1 MVARGAGA
9 HLFTGSCSDF
19 SGILT
24 CEGDV
29 DFGVTSGTKTLE
41 VASYIID
48 ARSRSSDIDMTGL
61 PGMKIIANAAP

>member
-1 MVARGAGA
+1 MRWSRGGWREFV
-9 HLFTGSCSDF
+9 HGFLF
-19 SGILT
+19 T
-24 CEGDV
+24 CEGNV

-61 PGMKIIANAAP
+61 AGMKIIANEAP